1 MWQTWN
7 SVCWFVVCLWGQAHT
22 HIFAIGCG
30 CKFADQ
36 QSTPREAKMW
46 IFHSVW
52 PHPNPKTA
60 CTVVTTGELAIYR
73 NQNVLNEFLRD
84 VVQCVET
91 VLFCS
96 VESVGRKSFF
106 WRFSSLFSGFTA
118 SQQVTDGWQVVV
130 GRLQKKRCW
139 DPSAG
144 LQNVQ
149 TRLETATL
157 HIHILSLCM
166 LPIEGYCVSLRAS
179 SVLSVARAS
188 IGTKGNWPCFL
199 CLPFIGH
206 TRVFF
211 SFWEKTWQTQRVCSI
226 PHTRYFWLPVTH
238 LPDGFTGKTA
248 FLLVPLYKSQGPQKC
263 VCLLV

>member
-106 WRFSSLFSGFTA
+106 FGVSALCSVASRLPNRWRTG
-118 SQQVTDGWQVVV
+118 
-130 GRLQKKRCW
+130 GRWWL
-139 DPSAG
+139 
-144 LQNVQ
+144 
-149 TRLETATL
+149 
-157 HIHILSLCM
+157 
-166 LPIEGYCVSLRAS
+166 EGYKRKDAEIPPPAYRTHRQGSRL
-179 SVLSVARAS
+179 
-188 IGTKGNWPCFL
+188 
-199 CLPFIGH
+199 LPFIFTSYH
-206 TRVFF
+206 
-211 SFWEKTWQTQRVCSI
+211 SVCCQLRGI
-226 PHTRYFWLPVTH
+226 VCHCGR
-238 LPDGFTGKTA
+238 
-248 FLLVPLYKSQGPQKC
+248 PLCSRSLGPQ
-263 VCLLV
+263 